1 MNAAYEIE
9 RLLQFGQKH
18 KLIKGLDVLV
28 ARNQLL
34 DLFHLDAPYE
44 GEVPQEEFQYPTELL
59 ENLLDLAAQQGLF
72 DNEVNNYRVN
82 FEARI
87 MGCMMP
93 GAQQV
98 AKRFKKLS
106 PITSTSCASTPTTSA
121 PRRSPRTSSG
131 SPPPST
137 AIWRSPS
144 T

>member
-59 ENLLDLAAQQGLF
+59 ENLLGYFRDTG
-72 DNEVNNYRVN
+72 NG
-82 FEARI
+82 I
-87 MGCMMP
+87 P
-93 GAQQV
+93 
-98 AKRFKKLS
+98 
-106 PITSTSCASTPTTSA
+106 ASE
-121 PRRSPRTSSG
+121 
-131 SPPPST
+131 
-137 AIWRSPS
+137 
-144 T
+144 